1 VPLPAESALPDPA
14 QALDPPNA
22 AVGLLL
28 VHWLKTQQACLL
40 TTAVTQLEKKKI
52 SWWPAWEKKGCVV
65 VVRKK
70 KAQRLIQRQGWG
82 WLQVVDP

>member
-1 VPLPAESALPDPA
+1 
-14 QALDPPNA
+14 
-22 AVGLLL
+22 
-28 VHWLKTQQACLL
+28 LL